1 MPESDL
7 VMAQQLRRQ
16 AARRAVATEE
26 MLQANAEGV
35 KKRRKEAAEREA
47 AAARA
52 QEVAKIKR
60 QTDR

>member
-1 MPESDL
+1 M
-7 VMAQQLRRQ
+7 
-16 AARRAVATEE
+16 ATEE

>member
-1 MPESDL
+1 
-7 VMAQQLRRQ
+7 MAQQLRRQ